1 MFHPFFDNTV
11 LFQASA
17 LADQA
22 PEIESECL
30 HRGGAWIV
38 QLVQVIT
45 SGAKLAARGYQ
56 IDLHCHFTC
65 TSSRQEKKLNL
76 TRKQTNLRPRC

>member
-1 MFHPFFDNTV
+1 MFHPFFANTV

-30 HRGGAWIV
+30 HRGGAWV
-38 QLVQVIT
+38 VQVIT

-65 TSSRQEKKLNL
+65 TLSRQEGKLNL
-76 TRKQTNLRPRC
+76 TRKQTDLWPRC